1 MNRDSLLKGEGE
13 GGTTFTIKA
22 SWHTGIYSRRQRQR
36 ARHRLGARRAGVARC
51 KQPWHFL
58 WGKPPSTAASRC
70 HAHGARSAPR
80 AGFNGGVG
88 LAVCNRRRFSLHRA
102 TPAPPRHA
110 PAAVYV
116 TGVAFSPFS
125 SVVAVL
131 VAVGLGHRGP
141 PRPHGLSVELLLPA
155 ALPRY

>member
-1 MNRDSLLKGEGE
+1 MALEELAWRGASSRGTSYGASLLVPRLAA
-13 GGTTFTIKA
+13 TTRTA
-22 SWHTGIYSRRQRQR
+22 
-36 ARHRLGARRAGVARC
+36 LGARRA
-51 KQPWHFL
+51 
-58 WGKPPSTAASRC
+58 
-70 HAHGARSAPR
+70 R

-131 VAVGLGHRGP
+131 VAVGLGHA
-141 PRPHGLSVELLLPA
+141 RPLGRASPTA
-155 ALPRY
+155 RYTAP